1 MVFCPQN
8 ISQTKLKAFSLGRTN
23 PLKKASAFIKKKE
36 EREQKKK
43 VQRGCLFMISDI
55 RKDSLA
61 VVVFYESFICNVLRA
76 SRSQAVQLAVKRA
89 RVPSNESFVRYCQ

>member
-1 MVFCPQN
+1 MVLYPQN

-43 VQRGCLFMISDI
+43 VQRGCLFSDI
-55 RKDSLA
+55 HKDSLA
-61 VVVFYESFICNVLRA
+61 VVVFCESFILGHLV
-76 SRSQAVQLAVKRA
+76 SGSTI
-89 RVPSNESFVRYCQ
+89 SGE